1 MHNYSSMSA
10 IVTALSSTVI
20 AKLYLTWAHV
30 GPARRASHLEPLAK
44 LNDPSGGFMAF
55 RQTQQAL
62 EPKTPCVPFVGMYL
76 TDILHI
82 NDHYGDKEVTTSPG
96 APEERFFS
104 FVKRRKWTDVLD
116 LMLASQKFP
125 YPFAQ
130 DPTLAQLIETNLAS
144 AAEKDQATYWAKHK
158 EVLQAEVES
167 ADIRQSLKD
176 AGF

>member
-44 LNDPSGGFMAF
+44 LNDPSGGFLAF

-62 EPKTPCVPFVGMYL
+62 DPKTPCVPFVGLYL

-82 NDHYGDKEVTTSPG
+82 NDHYADTEVEASPG
-96 APEERFFS
+96 GLTERFFS

-116 LMLASQKFP
+116 VMLAFQKCT
-125 YPFAQ
+125 YAFAQ
-130 DPTLAQLIETNLAS
+130 DPALAQYIETNLSA
-144 AAEKDQATYWAKHK
+144 AAEKDQAAYWAKYR
-158 EVLQAEVES
+158 EVSQAEVES